1 MPQQIAQPTPRDSAL
16 TKIHERAAARRR
28 ARLELPPA
36 VAAFLTDAATAEAC
50 LEMAEGLARVIRRNM
65 AAVHVGTD
73 PALLHNVSAE
83 EVDLQLY
90 RELQEGTARQ
100 RAELVEAEFN
110 HWKGSVPER
119 DRIPWTDCPGEIGEC
134 MRGASEGIELIVL
147 SHPGNLDG
155 SDALHYALFYS
166 GKLVGIAPPARS
178 RQEILDHVVVGWKD
192 SGETRRAIR
201 DALPLL
207 TIAGRV
213 TVVTIAEKDD
223 LTAAVARLDDVV
235 GWLRRHGIAATPIAV
250 ASTGDDAAE
259 LNRVVQK
266 QGADLLV
273 AGAYGHSRVRE
284 WVLGGVT
291 RDLLLRANRC
301 ALVSH

>member
-1 MPQQIAQPTPRDSAL
+1 MPQQIAQPTTRDSAL

-110 HWKGSVPER
+110 HWKGSAPER

-178 RQEILDHVVVGWKD
+178 RQKILDHIVVGWKPHD
-192 SGETRRAIR
+192 NAYSTVTAAKPWLRAAGKVSVVCVNDRADRSYERTARRLFQSLAIPCEIHSVASGQASVGQYLLDMAGTMEASCLMIG
-201 DALPLL
+201 AYHHGPLL
-207 TIAGRV
+207 ELVLGRV
-213 TVVTIAEKDD
+213 T
-223 LTAAVARLDDVV
+223 
-235 GWLRRHGIAATPIAV
+235 RHV
-250 ASTGDDAAE
+250 LSHAS
-259 LNRVVQK
+259 LPLIMK
-266 QGADLLV
+266 
-273 AGAYGHSRVRE
+273 H
-284 WVLGGVT
+284 
-291 RDLLLRANRC
+291 
-301 ALVSH
+301 